1 MGSRTAPALGP
12 HAVSRKLD
20 PLWLV
25 LVVLAAW
32 QILYLRIGS
41 DGIASPLQTFA
52 RISFLFH
59 SHQFW
64 NNAAATGEAF
74 GLAVLIALVS
84 GTTIGLVLGLFQTA
98 GEVSDPI
105 LNALSSLPKI
115 TLYPIIL
122 LFFGLG
128 LPARVAFGTI
138 HAIFPL
144 IILTMNGV
152 RTVRPVIRKTAKVMR
167 LSASET
173 IRTVLLPAALPE
185 IFTGLRLGL
194 ALALLGTLV
203 GEMFASDR
211 GLGFMLMQG
220 VDRQDSATILAITV
234 LLFAIAVF
242 GGMGL
247 LAIDKRLHGGH

>member
-1 MGSRTAPALGP
+1 M
-12 HAVSRKLD
+12 SRKLD

-25 LVVLAAW
+25 LAALAVW
-32 QILYLRIGS
+32 QLLYLRIGS
-41 DGIASPLQTFA
+41 EGIASPVQTFA
-52 RISFLFH
+52 RIGSLFH
-59 SHQFW
+59 SSQFW

-84 GTTIGLVLGLFQTA
+84 GTAIGLVLGLFQTA

-185 IFTGLRLGL
+185 IFTGLRIGL

-247 LAIDKRLHGGH
+247 LAIDKRLHGGR